1 MSLISLINK
10 QSFSLSKS
18 FNSSLFQNKNTF
30 NFIFKKIPKFRLF
43 SQNITNNLKENES
56 NDSKEKESNNSKENE
71 SNDSKEKESNDL
83 KENIEKLKEE
93 KEKLSKEL
101 KETKNNYLRSIADMD
116 NFRKQTENQINL
128 IKQYSIQ
135 NFAIK
140 IFEVADNLDRTLEN
154 FPEEKVKEISEK
166 TQEFKVL
173 FDGVEM
179 TRKEL
184 TKVFEKFN
192 IFKIPTKKGDLFDP
206 IIHNAVFQVSDDNL
220 QPGTIG
226 IIIKSG
232 YKLRERVI
240 RATDVGVVKK

>member
-43 SQNITNNLKENES
+43 SQNITNDSKENES
-56 NDSKEKESNNSKENE
+56 NDSKEKE

-101 KETKNNYLRSIADMD
+101 TETKNNYLRSIADMD

-220 QPGTIG
+220 QPGTIA